1 MNRSRSVLMGLVLL
15 GASPAVFAQGESDWK
30 RIYLDDL
37 EFTRQVITQ
46 DHPGA
51 VDEQNPGFRRTLES
65 AYEEAR
71 SAAPQVTGYT
81 SYAIA
86 LRRFTNRFQDAHFGV
101 FGMSRPLEGTRAAG
115 IYPLWLDNAFVVE
128 EVDARYGEKA
138 GALKGAVL
146 VSCDGIP
153 AARLFTDRVL
163 AWQGR
168 PDIAAD
174 WFTWAPLLLV
184 DYGPPTPKAPSRCL
198 LRSGKKT
205 ENVALQWQAA
215 TPGEIQAAQDR
226 LGAMP
231 ERPLGVS
238 KLADGTI
245 WVDVPTF
252 QVDGEKDLAAMHG
265 MIEALGA
272 EMKQTRDWKLLVFDL
287 RGNHGGSSEWGDEI
301 AAAVFGKEWADAA
314 GGWLDDGVYI
324 DWRVSKRNLEAVEGN
339 ALQQERRHGKDAG
352 AGMHRFAE
360 TMRAAL
366 ESGRP
371 YLDQRW
377 PVQGSPR
384 PPVVAVPGKIVVV
397 TSPSCY
403 SACLDFLDR
412 MRLHPAVVQVGQ
424 TTGVDTVYM
433 ETWGWDLPSGL
444 GQLSVPMKVFRDRKR
459 KNNEAYAPKVEYK
472 GKLADTEALRSWIAA
487 SYRSW

>member
-1 MNRSRSVLMGLVLL
+1 MNRLRAILIALALL
-15 GASPAVFAQGESDWK
+15 CAPTTTLAQDDVDW
-30 RIYLDDL
+30 RRTYLADL
-37 EFTRQVITQ
+37 EAARRVIAE
-46 DHPGA
+46 DHPGP
-51 VDEQNPGFRRTLES
+51 VDPENPAFRRTLAS
-65 AYEEAR
+65 AYDEAR
-71 SAAPQVTGYT
+71 RAAPQVKSYT
-81 SYAIA
+81 SYATA
-86 LRRFTNRFQDAHFGV
+86 LRRFVNRFQDAHLSVSGP
-101 FGMSRPLEGTRAAG
+101 RPLEGMRAAG
-115 IYPLWLDNAFVVE
+115 IYPVWRGKVFVID
-128 EVDARYGEKA
+128 EVDARYGERIA
-138 GALKGAVL
+138 TLKGKTI
-146 VSCDGIP
+146 VSCNGIP
-153 AARLFTDRVL
+153 ASRLFTDHVL
-163 AWQGR
+163 AWRGR
-168 PDIAAD
+168 PAIAAD
-174 WFTWAPLLLV
+174 WFLWAPLLLV
-184 DYGPPTPKAPSRCL
+184 DYGPPTPQAPTRCR
-198 LRSGKKT
+198 LRKGTKT
-205 ENVALQWQAA
+205 ETLTLQWQPI
-215 TPGEIQAAQDR
+215 TPDEERAVQER
-226 LGAMP
+226 LIAMP
-231 ERPLGVS
+231 DRPLRTS
-238 KLADGTI
+238 RLDDGTI

-252 QVDGEKDLAAMHG
+252 QVNEESDIAAMRG
-265 MIEALGA
+265 MIDSLGA
-272 EMKQTRDWKLLVFDL
+272 EMKRNPDWKLLVFDL
-287 RGNHGGSSEWGDEI
+287 RGNRGGSEQWGNEI

-324 DWRVSKRNLEAVEGN
+324 DCRVSKRNLEAVEGN

-352 AGMHRFAE
+352 ASMRRFAE
-360 TMRAAL
+360 SMRTAL

-384 PPVVAVPGKIVVV
+384 PPAAAVPGKIVVV